1 MQAIVQAYI
10 RQYLQ
15 EMKAIA
21 QELLDGHTG
30 VIGQMIAS
38 LAHVRQQ
45 RGRVFIAG
53 VGGGAGTGSHAANDF
68 MKIAGIA
75 TINLSDNVSLLT
87 ALANDEG
94 WSSIFIRQ
102 LQMHRFSPADC
113 LCIFS
118 VGGGTDTA
126 SPNLTEAIKYAGAVG
141 APVIGVVG
149 KATGYAAQ
157 HGTAV
162 LVIPTVHPDRIT
174 PHTESWQLVLDHLL
188 VNALAQM
195 SITKQARQNIRG
207 AQKNRHE
214 SRRNAGHLS

>member
-1 MQAIVQAYI
+1 MNNVFID
-10 RQYLQ
+10 QYLQ
-15 EMKAIA
+15 EMEQIAAILRA
-21 QELLDGHTG
+21 KHQAT
-30 VIGQMIAS
+30 IAHM
-38 LAHVRQQ
+38 LEILETVRAQ
-45 RGRVFIAG
+45 RGRLFIAG

-75 TINLSDNVSLLT
+75 TINLSDNASLLT

-94 WSSIFIRQ
+94 WASIFVRQ
-102 LQMHRFSPADC
+102 LEMHRFTSNDC

-126 SPNLTEAIKYAGAVG
+126 SPNLVEAIKYAESLA

-162 LVIPTVHPDRIT
+162 LVIPTVASERIT
-174 PHTESWQLVLDHLL
+174 AHSESWQLVLDHLL
-188 VNALAQM
+188 VNALAQTVAPVM
-195 SITKQARQNIRG
+195 SPAAVVST
-207 AQKNRHE
+207 AQTR
-214 SRRNAGHLS
+214 

>member
-1 MQAIVQAYI
+1 MGNISYTSSRWENTMNHSYI
-10 RQYLQ
+10 GRYLKEMSDIALQLRQSDISTIEHMLT
-15 EMKAIA
+15 I
-21 QELLDGHTG
+21 LRT
-30 VIGQMIAS
+30 
-38 LAHVRQQ
+38 VREQK
-45 RGRVFIAG
+45 GRLFIAG
-53 VGGGAGTGSHAANDF
+53 IGGGAGTGSHAANDF

-102 LQMHRFSPADC
+102 LRMHHFSAADC

-118 VGGGTDTA
+118 VGGGTATA
-126 SPNLTEAIKYAGAVG
+126 SPNLTEAIKCAGAIG

-149 KATGYAAQ
+149 KTTGYAAQ

-188 VNALAQM
+188 VNALATQP
-195 SITKQARQNIRG
+195 QPVRVR
-207 AQKNRHE
+207 
-214 SRRNAGHLS
+214 SR